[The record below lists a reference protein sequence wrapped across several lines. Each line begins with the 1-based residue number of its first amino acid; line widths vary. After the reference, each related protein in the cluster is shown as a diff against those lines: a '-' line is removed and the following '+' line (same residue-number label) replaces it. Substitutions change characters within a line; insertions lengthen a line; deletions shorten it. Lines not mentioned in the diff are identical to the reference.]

1 MNGEVA
7 VNMSRFLVLS
17 LLVLASCND
26 NGSPAPAVDPVV
38 AGAVETSPPPSG
50 KWLSGDLHSH
60 STYSK
65 DAFEQGGDGVGKVIE
80 LSEGVGFDF
89 LVISDHRTLAQTR
102 DEHYHSD
109 SMILIPG
116 EEWGTHGHAGAFG
129 IESEIPL
136 VDWTQPVETY
146 DDQVQSA
153 IQTCLSHGGA
163 WTINH
168 PSRGKNPWI
177 WSTEGAS
184 GVEVWNSFWTLVSE
198 DARVNEIEDFIA
210 DGIEVNEAV
219 LVSSQMSGAGG
230 NRQGIAFWET
240 LLNKGQR
247 LAAVGGSDRHMVVL
261 PGLPTTRVFA
271 EESTQKGVIEAIKLG
286 RTYITYKPDGPA
298 VEFDADGNGD
308 GTFETIVGGEVPQ
321 GLVSFRVRISDSIGG
336 KVHVIKNGDLFKSVL
351 VADGEL
357 VEWSDETEEGDWYR
371 VDFFERAETTDLPSI
386 AWKQFVL
393 SRPMQDIDLESFEF
407 YLKMVFLAAS
417 YQGLDLDF
425 DYGTKLPALLLRDDF
440 LRLANIRLDDPQWA
454 QAAITSPIYTE
465 K

>member
-1 MNGEVA
+1 MA
-7 VNMSRFLVLS
+7 VKFSRFLVLS

-26 NGSPAPAVDPVV
+26 SGAPAPAVDPVV
-38 AGAVETSPPPSG
+38 AGVVEKPLPPSG
-50 KWLSGDLHSH
+50 EWLSGDLHSH

-80 LSEGVGFDF
+80 ISEAVGFDF
-89 LVISDHRTLAQTR
+89 LVISDHRTLEQTR
-102 DEHYHSD
+102 DENYSSD

-146 DDQVQSA
+146 DDQVQAA

-198 DARVNEIEDFIA
+198 DARVNEIDDFIA
-210 DGIEVNEAV
+210 DGVEVNEAV
-219 LVSSQMSGAGG
+219 LLSSQMSGVGG
-230 NRQGIAFWET
+230 NRQGIVFWET

-271 EESTQKGVIEAIKLG
+271 EESTQEGVVEAIKLG
-286 RTYITYKPDGPA
+286 RTYITYKPDGPV
-298 VEFDADGNGD
+298 VEFDADGDGD
-308 GTFETIVGGEVPQ
+308 GMFETIVGGEVPH
-321 GLVSFRVRISDSIGG
+321 GSVSFRAQITDSIGG
-336 KVHVIKNGDLFKSVL
+336 KVQVIKNGTLFKSVL
-351 VADGEL
+351 IADGDS
-357 VEWSDETEEGDWYR
+357 VEWSDDVTEGDWYR
-371 VDFFERAETTDLPSI
+371 VDFLERAETTDLPSI
-386 AWKQFVL
+386 AWKEFVL

-425 DYGTKLPALLLRDDF
+425 DYGTKLPTLLLRDDF

-454 QAAITSPIYTE
+454 QAAMTSPIYAV